1 MCVKNEKQLNNEKLE
16 ELFELYE
23 EQIYE
28 NTETNRKLSRKIVKA
43 EEQFYEKLTE
53 EQIKDF
59 EQLYELKQLNYDE
72 TDKNIFIF
80 AFKLATNIILEA
92 IC

>member
-28 NTETNRKLSRKIVKA
+28 NTETNRELSRKIVKA